1 MAGIFFRRKPG
12 EDGGGAKPSKTLGS
26 SGFQFGLSKV
36 LLLLLFSRSVVSS
49 SATPMDCSLPGSSV
63 HGISQ
68 ARILEWVAIY
78 ISRGA
83 S

>member
-1 MAGIFFRRKPG
+1 MAGFFFRRNPG

-26 SGFQFGLSKV
+26 SKFQFGLSKV
-36 LLLLLFSRSVVSS
+36 LSLLSSHSVVSS
-49 SATPMDCSLPGSSV
+49 SATPMDCSLQGSSV

-68 ARILEWVAIY
+68 ARILEWVAIS

>member
-1 MAGIFFRRKPG
+1 MAGFFFRRNPG

-26 SGFQFGLSKV
+26 SRFQFGLSKV
-36 LLLLLFSRSVVSS
+36 LSLLFSHSVVSS
-49 SATPMDCSLPGSSV
+49 SATPMDCSLQGSSV

-68 ARILEWVAIY
+68 ARILEWVAIS